1 MFLRAK
7 SVLRCAVRFSMFT
20 TAKLFDAAQLPPE
33 LQALLAAEFPWEV
46 LARLDAFSADIPAKI
61 LGDVH
66 PAAVLTG
73 NVFVAP
79 GAKVGPHAFIEG
91 PAWLGAGAEVGHS
104 AYLRGNVVLAP
115 KAKVGHAAEVKRSVF
130 LPGAVAAH
138 FNYVGDSV
146 LGSRVNLGAG
156 AKLANFRA
164 LSGTVKVAGH
174 DTGLRKF
181 GAALGDGVS
190 LGCNSVTGP
199 GTVIGPRTVA
209 YHGAML
215 RGLYPADTVLKVR
228 QGLEAAALE

>member
-1 MFLRAK
+1 ML
-7 SVLRCAVRFSMFT
+7 T
-20 TAKLFDAAQLPPE
+20 TAELFDLSGVPPE
-33 LQALLAAEFPWEV
+33 LRGLLETEFPWEI
-46 LARLDAFSADIPAKI
+46 LALLDRFTPDIPAQR

-66 PAAVLTG
+66 PSAVLTG
-73 NVFVAP
+73 NVFVAA

-91 PAWLGAGAEVGHS
+91 PAWLGPGAEVGHG
-104 AYLRGNVVLAP
+104 AYLRGGVVLAP
-115 KAKVGHAAEVKRSVF
+115 KAKVGHATEVKRSLL
-130 LPGAVAAH
+130 LPGAAAPH

-146 LGSRVNLGAG
+146 LGNGVNLGAG

-164 LSGTVKVAGH
+164 LSGTVKVTGH

-199 GTVIGPRTVA
+199 GTVVGPRTVA

-215 RGLYPADTVLKVR
+215 RGLYPADTVLKLR
-228 QGLEAAALE
+228 QTVDAAPRE

>member
-1 MFLRAK
+1 
-7 SVLRCAVRFSMFT
+7 MFT
-20 TAKLFDAAQLPPE
+20 TAQLFDAAQLSPE
-33 LQALLAAEFPWEV
+33 LQVLLETEFPWEI
-46 LARLDAFSADIPAKI
+46 LARLDAFAADIPAQI

-66 PAAVLTG
+66 PTAVLTG
-73 NVFVAP
+73 NVYVAA
-79 GAKVGPHAFIEG
+79 GAKVMPHVFIEG
-91 PAWLGAGAEVGHS
+91 PVWLGAGAEVGHG
-104 AYLRGNVVLAP
+104 AYLRGKVVLAP
-115 KAKVGHAAEVKRSVF
+115 KAKVGHAVEVKRSVF

-146 LGSRVNLGAG
+146 LGSGVNLGAG
-156 AKLANFRA
+156 AKLANFRTLA
-164 LSGTVKVAGH
+164 GTVKVAGV

-209 YHGAML
+209 YHGSLL

-228 QGLEAAALE
+228 QGLETAKLR

>member
-1 MFLRAK
+1 
-7 SVLRCAVRFSMFT
+7 MFT
-20 TAKLFDAAQLPPE
+20 TAQLFDLANLAQLSPE
-33 LQALLAAEFPWEV
+33 LRALLDVKFPWQV
-46 LARLDAFSADIPAKI
+46 LAKLDAFTAAISTEI
-61 LGDVH
+61 LGEVH
-66 PAAVLTG
+66 PTAVLTG
-73 NVFVAP
+73 NVFVAA

-91 PAWLGAGAEVGHS
+91 PAWIGAGAEVGHS
-104 AYLRGNVVLAP
+104 AYLRRNVVLAP
-115 KAKVGHAAEVKRSVF
+115 KAKAGHAAEVKRSF
-130 LPGAVAAH
+130 LLPGAVAAH

-146 LGSRVNLGAG
+146 LGCGVNLGAG
-156 AKLANFRA
+156 AKLANFRT

-228 QGLEAAALE
+228 QGLETAALE

>member
-1 MFLRAK
+1 ML
-7 SVLRCAVRFSMFT
+7 T
-20 TAKLFDAAQLPPE
+20 TAELFDPGGVPPE
-33 LQALLAAEFPWEV
+33 LTGLLETEFPWEI
-46 LARLDAFSADIPAKI
+46 LELLDRFMLDVPAQI

-66 PAAVLTG
+66 PTAVLTG
-73 NVFVAP
+73 NVFVAT
-79 GAKVGPHAFIEG
+79 GAKVGPHALIEG
-91 PAWLGAGAEVGHS
+91 PAWLGSGAEVGHG
-104 AYLRGNVVLAP
+104 AYLRGGVVLAP
-115 KAKVGHAAEVKRSVF
+115 KAKVGHATEVKRSLL
-130 LPGAVAAH
+130 LPGAAAPH

-146 LGSRVNLGAG
+146 LGNGVNLGAG

-199 GTVIGPRTVA
+199 GTVVGPRTVA

-215 RGLYPADTVLKVR
+215 RGLYPADTVLKLR
-228 QGLEAAALE
+228 QTVDAAPLE

>member
-1 MFLRAK
+1 
-7 SVLRCAVRFSMFT
+7 MFT
-20 TAKLFDAAQLPPE
+20 TAQLFDAAQLPPE
-33 LQALLAAEFPWEV
+33 LQVLLTAEFPWEV
-46 LARLDAFSADIPAKI
+46 LSRLDAFAAEIPANI

-66 PAAVLTG
+66 PTAVLTG
-73 NVFVAP
+73 NVFVAS

-104 AYLRGNVVLAP
+104 AYLRRNVVLAP
-115 KAKVGHAAEVKRSVF
+115 KAKVGHAAEVKRSVL

-146 LGSRVNLGAG
+146 LGSGVNLGAG

-164 LSGTVKVAGH
+164 LSGTVKVADY

-228 QGLEAAALE
+228 QGLESAALE

>member
-1 MFLRAK
+1 
-7 SVLRCAVRFSMFT
+7 MFT
-20 TAKLFDAAQLPPE
+20 TADLFDPGQLPPE
-33 LQALLAAEFPWEV
+33 LRELLDAEFPWEV
-46 LARLDAFSADIPAKI
+46 LARLDAFAPDIPAQT
-61 LGDVH
+61 LGEVH
-66 PAAVLTG
+66 PTAVLSG
-73 NVFVAP
+73 LVFVGA

-91 PAWLGAGAEVGHS
+91 PAWLGSGAEVGHG

-115 KAKVGHAAEVKRSVF
+115 KTKVGHASEVKRSLL
-130 LPGAVAAH
+130 LPGAAAPH

-156 AKLANFRA
+156 VKLANFRA
-164 LSGTVKVAGH
+164 LTGTIKVGGF

-190 LGCNSVTGP
+190 LGCNGVTAP
-199 GTVIGPRTVA
+199 GTIIGPRTVA

-228 QGLEAAALE
+228 QVPDAAPRH